1 MMSHTALTYACYVC
15 HCLLCYTGVS
25 VYRLSHQYG
34 ESITCQAKEKAVR
47 MEGQADRGKWET
59 QGAALCTVKEWNTR
73 GCRKVLFSKERK
85 RQKEDSN
92 YRNLLAGCL

>member
-1 MMSHTALTYACYVC
+1 
-15 HCLLCYTGVS
+15 
-25 VYRLSHQYG
+25 
-34 ESITCQAKEKAVR
+34 VR